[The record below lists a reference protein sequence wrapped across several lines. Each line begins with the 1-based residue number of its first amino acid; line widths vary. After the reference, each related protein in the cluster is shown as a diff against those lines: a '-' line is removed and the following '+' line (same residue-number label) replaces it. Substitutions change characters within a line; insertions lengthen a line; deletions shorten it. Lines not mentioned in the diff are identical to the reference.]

1 MKKFLLSTAFIATS
15 FLAVA
20 PLQAAE
26 YEVEQGDSL
35 WKIAEDH
42 NTSVAKLREMN
53 SLESNIIIPKQIL
66 NIEREITYIVKKGDS
81 LSEIAKEHDVL
92 INDIKEWN
100 NLETNLILIGEEL
113 TIKESAEN
121 NEDSDQDSDQEKA
134 EQEAK
139 VTVASTPEATDPAE
153 VKTTEVKKQEKTSN
167 QEKSGKT
174 INVTATAYTAKCA
187 GCSGITATG
196 INLLENPNMKVIAVD
211 PNVIPLGSRVY
222 VEGYG
227 EAIAGDTGGAINGNK
242 VDLHVPTKQ
251 EALNWGRRQVQVTIL
266 N

>member
-1 MKKFLLSTAFIATS
+1 MKKFLLSTAVIATS
-15 FLAVA
+15 LLAVV
-20 PLQAAE
+20 PVSAAE
-26 YEVEQGDSL
+26 YEVEQGDNL
-35 WKIAEDH
+35 WGIAEEH

-53 SLESNIIIPKQIL
+53 NLESDIIVPKQII
-66 NIEREITYIVKKGDS
+66 NIDKEITYIVKKGDS
-81 LSEIAKEHDVL
+81 LSEIAKAHETTVADL
-92 INDIKEWN
+92 KEWN
-100 NLETNLILIGEEL
+100 NLETNLIIIGEEL
-113 TIKESAEN
+113 IIKETDKDPQNTE
-121 NEDSDQDSDQEKA
+121 ED
-134 EQEAK
+134 EQVNRE
-139 VTVASTPEATDPAE
+139 TIESTPEATDPAE
-153 VKTTEVKKQEKTSN
+153 VKTAQVAQQTTNN
-167 QEKSGKT
+167 QQQTQDSQQQTGQT

-242 VDLHVPTKQ
+242 IDLHVPTKQ